1 MLMYYKNA
9 ELYESNDFIPVV
21 SSCLYI
27 LSQAGETDLSS
38 PCTHTAHVDGQTH
51 ISFINDGEDS
61 LLKVIYRNECVLK
74 IQLRSRFDFDVLRF
88 IEGEWRITLLTQH
101 PTYANRLDDGGL
113 L

>member
-1 MLMYYKNA
+1 MLYSTQQV
-9 ELYESNDFIPVV
+9 YESNDFIPVV

-74 IQLRSRFDFDVLRF
+74 IQLRSRFDFDALRF